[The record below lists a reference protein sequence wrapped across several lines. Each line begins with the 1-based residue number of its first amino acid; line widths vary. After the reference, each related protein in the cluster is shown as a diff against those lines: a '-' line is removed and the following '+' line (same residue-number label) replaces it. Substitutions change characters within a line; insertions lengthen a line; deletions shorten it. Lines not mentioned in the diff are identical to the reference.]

1 LENNWTLQDDIQAE
15 LSDKW
20 YDQAEVLRDL
30 GVELNP
36 DMIRQDLTMK
46 SNQGYLGQ
54 IKDNKGYTMTEQS
67 IDVELDLFGEK
78 KKYLMPL
85 LVPGLTNEEIAS
97 IKAGEKDTPAAESA
111 YDKAVEHGKQRL
123 LKGKDPFF
131 QEGEDVYEKYFY
143 TDDRNIVLDSDKV
156 PIGDMGKDV
165 DPSIIKSVLEKEGG
179 FQNNPE
185 DKGNYNE
192 AGELIGTNLG
202 ITPATYKAV
211 FGKEPT
217 VEELKNITPTQAAKI
232 YKKEFYERYNI
243 DKLPSNLQKIAMHA
257 LVTGGPKTIKYLQ
270 ELAGTKQDMLIGE
283 QTIQAIKDKGITAK
297 QLKDKVL
304 SEYKKLDGW
313 KKFGEGWTNRMNEI
327 VSD

>member
-1 LENNWTLQDDIQAE
+1 MSEWYLSNDIQAE
-15 LSDKW
+15 LSTEWFDKPEIV
-20 YDQAEVLRDL
+20 AELQLD
-30 GVELNP
+30 P
-36 DMIRQDLTMK
+36 DMIRQDFTMK

-54 IKDNKGYTMTEQS
+54 IKDNKGRKMTEQS
-67 IDVELDLFGEK
+67 IDVDMDLFGEEK
-78 KKYLMPL
+78 TYHMPL
-85 LVPGLTNEEIAS
+85 IVPGLNKEEIAS

-111 YDKAVEHGKQRL
+111 YAKAVEHGKQRL

-131 QEGEDVYEKYFY
+131 QEGEDINEKYFF
-143 TDDRNIVLDSDKV
+143 TDDRNIVLESDEV
-156 PIGDMGKDV
+156 PIGNVGKDV
-165 DPSIIKSVLEKEGG
+165 DPSIIKSVLEKEKG
-179 FQNNPE
+179 FQNNP
-185 DKGNYNE
+185 DDSGNYNK

-202 ITPATYKAV
+202 ITPATYEAV

-217 VEELKNITPTQAAKI
+217 VEELKNITPIQAAKI
-232 YKKEFYERYNI
+232 YKKKFYERYNI

-283 QTIQAIKDKGITAK
+283 QTTQAIKDKGITAK

-304 SEYKKLDGW
+304 SEYKKLDDW
-313 KKFGEGWTNRMNEI
+313 KKFGKGWTNRMNEI